1 MNSPRQ
7 SPTTRSRFSD
17 LLAKRQL
24 VSRVLLNPMERTMKK
39 IAVLVGSLRRNSS
52 NLALARALGKLG
64 GARFAFAYAD
74 IGALPH
80 YNEDLWAD
88 VPASVT
94 ALKTLLS
101 ESDGILLVTPEYNRG
116 PPGVLK
122 NAIDWASRPYG
133 QNSFTG
139 KPVAISGTS
148 PGAVGTAVAQAQL
161 RTSLIVLDAILLG
174 QPEVYFQFKPGLIA
188 EDFSIED
195 EQARTFLELFL
206 SRFDAWIDLVGTG
219 A

>member
-1 MNSPRQ
+1 
-7 SPTTRSRFSD
+7 
-17 LLAKRQL
+17 
-24 VSRVLLNPMERTMKK
+24 MKK

-52 NLALARALGKLG
+52 NLALARALEKLG
-64 GARFAFAYAD
+64 SSKFAFTYAD
-74 IGALPH
+74 IGNLPH

-88 VPASVT
+88 TPASVT
-94 ALKTLLS
+94 ALKTLLT
-101 ESDGILLVTPEYNRG
+101 ESDGVLLVTPEYNRA

-133 QNSFTG
+133 QNSFAG
-139 KPVAISGTS
+139 KPTAIAGTS

-174 QPEVYFQFKPGLIA
+174 QPEVYFQLKPGLIG
-188 EDFSIED
+188 EDFAIED

-206 SRFDAWIDLVGTG
+206 SRFDAWIDRVSTG